1 MKKVVRLT
9 ENDIHR
15 SVKES
20 VNRVLRE
27 FRGDGFDKYFND
39 ALEALEM
46 SDGMIDFDEWYPA
59 FQDELDEQKAWDI
72 FYEAQRAYN
81 G

>member
-1 MKKVVRLT
+1 
-9 ENDIHR
+9 
-15 SVKES
+15 
-20 VNRVLRE
+20 
-27 FRGDGFDKYFND
+27 
-39 ALEALEM
+39 M